1 MSNEKVSWLN
11 LKEYIEQKPKD
22 KKEETLSL
30 PNDEYLIAMV
40 KQRLEPEN
48 GLDICDFETELR
60 LILLSR
66 MEKRDEY
73 KQK

>member
-48 GLDICDFETELR
+48 GWDISDFETELR
-60 LILLSR
+60 FILLSR

>member
-1 MSNEKVSWLN
+1 MNNENVSRRN
-11 LKEYIEQKPKD
+11 LKEYIEQKPKG
-22 KKEETLSL
+22 KKEETPSL

-48 GLDICDFETELR
+48 GSDICDCETQLR